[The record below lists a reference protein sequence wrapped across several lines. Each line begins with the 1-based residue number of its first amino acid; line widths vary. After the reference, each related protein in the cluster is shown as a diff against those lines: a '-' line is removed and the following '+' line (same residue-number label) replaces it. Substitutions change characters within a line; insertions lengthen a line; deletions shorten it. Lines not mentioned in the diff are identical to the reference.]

1 MRGLEYRHIVVWR
14 TCCIMLKIQSFTV
27 GPLAENPYILACA
40 DTGQAILIDPG
51 AEAEVLWQAIT
62 DASVTLT
69 AIVLTHAHLDHIG
82 AVEVIRRRAKVPVY
96 LHPADDWLLAG
107 AVMQGQMFGLP
118 IDPVAPAEHQ
128 LMHGDRLTFGRIEL
142 QVLHTPGHSPGSV
155 CLYAPADKV
164 LIAGDT
170 LFYRSVGRTDIL
182 AGNAQALLQSI
193 EQHLWPLPDDVRV
206 YPGHG
211 PATTIGEE
219 KQLNPFVGIHAS
231 WGR

>member
-1 MRGLEYRHIVVWR
+1 
-14 TCCIMLKIQSFTV
+14 MLRIQSFTV
-27 GPLAENPYILACA
+27 GPLAENPYLLACTE
-40 DTGQAILIDPG
+40 TGQAILIDPG
-51 AEAEVLWQAIT
+51 AEAELLQQAVI
-62 DASVTLT
+62 DAGVTLT

-82 AVEVIRRRAKVPVY
+82 AVEPLRHWANVPVY

-107 AVMQGQMFGLP
+107 AVMQGRMFGFSME
-118 IDPVAPAEHQ
+118 PVAPAEHK
-128 LMHGDRLTFGRIEL
+128 LIHGERFSFGNVEL

-155 CLYAPADKV
+155 CLYATADKA

-182 AGNAQALLQSI
+182 GGNAQTLIQSI
-193 EQHLWPLPDDVRV
+193 EQQLWPLPDDVRA

-211 PATTIGEE
+211 PETTIGEE
-219 KQLNPFVGIHAS
+219 KQLNPFVGLHAS

>member
-1 MRGLEYRHIVVWR
+1 
-14 TCCIMLKIQSFTV
+14 MLQIQSFTV
-27 GPLAENPYILACA
+27 GPLAENPYLLACA

-51 AEAEVLWQAIT
+51 AEAERLWQAIT
-62 DASVTLT
+62 QAGVTLA

-82 AVEVIRRRAKVPVY
+82 AVEPIRRRAQVPVY

-107 AVMQGQMFGLP
+107 AVMQGQMFGFP
-118 IDPVAPAEHQ
+118 MEPVAPAERK
-128 LMHGDRLTFGRIEL
+128 LAHGDRLSVGSVEL

-155 CLYAPADKV
+155 CLYAPTDKI

-170 LFYRSVGRTDIL
+170 LFYRGVGRTDL
-182 AGNAQALLQSI
+182 VGGNGPLLIQSI
-193 EQHLWPLPDDVRV
+193 EQQLWPLPDDLRV

-219 KQLNPFVGIHAS
+219 KQLNPFVGLHAS

>member
-1 MRGLEYRHIVVWR
+1 
-14 TCCIMLKIQSFTV
+14 MLRIQSFTV
-27 GPLAENPYILACA
+27 GPLAENPYLLACTT
-40 DTGQAILIDPG
+40 TGQAILIDPG
-51 AEAEVLWQAIT
+51 AEAEMLQQAVI
-62 DASVTLT
+62 DAGVTLT

-82 AVEVIRRRAKVPVY
+82 AVEPLRHWAKVPVY

-107 AVMQGQMFGLP
+107 AVMQGRMFGFP
-118 IDPVAPAEHQ
+118 IEPVAPAEHK
-128 LMHGDRLTFGRIEL
+128 LTHGERIAFGKVEL

-155 CLYAPADKV
+155 CLYAPADKA

-182 AGNAQALLQSI
+182 GGNAQTLIQSI
-193 EQHLWPLPDDVRV
+193 EQHLWPLPDDVRA

-211 PATTIGEE
+211 PETTIGEE
-219 KQLNPFVGIHAS
+219 KQLNPFVGLHAS